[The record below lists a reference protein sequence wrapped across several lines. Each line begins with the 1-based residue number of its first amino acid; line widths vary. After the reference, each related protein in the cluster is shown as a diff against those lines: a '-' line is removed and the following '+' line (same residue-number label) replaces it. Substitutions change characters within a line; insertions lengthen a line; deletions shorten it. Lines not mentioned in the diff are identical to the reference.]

1 MYLLVNLVVSL
12 PQYYAALVFIMTI
25 IYDCSSLYA
34 STYASLSVAVYVA
47 NLKLRSVPET
57 EFHILITLAYLLDL
71 LCGWEHM
78 QTQQTVS
85 VN

>member
-12 PQYYAALVFIMTI
+12 PQYYAALVYIMTI
-25 IYDCSSLYA
+25 IYDFSHLYA
-34 STYASLSVAVYVA
+34 STYAALSFSVYEA
-47 NLKLRSVPET
+47 NLKLRSVFET
-57 EFHILITLAYLLDL
+57 EFHILITLAYSLDL

-78 QTQQTVS
+78 QTQQTAS